1 MAVTLISLSG
11 CFMRHYDHIIQ
22 IGYLY
27 FTDSNSQ
34 AGRVY
39 DVKGI
44 SPTIVCND
52 GGHKQ
57 AKIIVTYE
65 TD

>member
-1 MAVTLISLSG
+1 
-11 CFMRHYDHIIQ
+11 MRHYDHIIQ